1 MADSIQYTSDRDWGT
16 VLAAGHQTVG
26 EDHPDR
32 KQQPRIT
39 GFGGATPSLELPSI
53 GNTVNLL
60 FHDEYSYAENEAIAS
75 PESAEWNHALSEIV
89 MAVIDAG
96 LTLELLTE
104 HDSVPWDALLGMM
117 VADDQGEYRLAERPE
132 RLPASFT
139 LVARLV

>member
-1 MADSIQYTSDRDWGT
+1 MLVDYVVSGVYQAVGVLESGRFDPVYIGPGLGT

-89 MAVIDAG
+89 MAGSLQD
-96 LTLELLTE
+96 
-104 HDSVPWDALLGMM
+104 
-117 VADDQGEYRLAERPE
+117 
-132 RLPASFT
+132 
-139 LVARLV
+139 

>member
-1 MADSIQYTSDRDWGT
+1 
-16 VLAAGHQTVG
+16 VG

-32 KQQPRIT
+32 KQQPWIT
-39 GFGGATPSLELPSI
+39 GFGEATPSLELPYWEHAEP
-53 GNTVNLL
+53 LL
-60 FHDEYSYAENEAIAS
+60 WRDEYSYAGSEAVAS

-104 HDSVPWDALLGMM
+104 HDSVPWDALPGMM

>member
-1 MADSIQYTSDRDWGT
+1 M
-16 VLAAGHQTVG
+16 LAAGHQTVG

-32 KQQPRIT
+32 KQQPWIT

-89 MAVIDAG
+89 MAGSLQD
-96 LTLELLTE
+96 
-104 HDSVPWDALLGMM
+104 
-117 VADDQGEYRLAERPE
+117 
-132 RLPASFT
+132 
-139 LVARLV
+139 